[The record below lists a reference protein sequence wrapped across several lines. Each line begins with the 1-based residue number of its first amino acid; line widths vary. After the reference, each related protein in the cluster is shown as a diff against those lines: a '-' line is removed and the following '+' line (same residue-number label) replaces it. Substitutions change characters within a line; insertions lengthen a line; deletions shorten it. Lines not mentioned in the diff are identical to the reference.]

1 MKNTVYVRPPD
12 KRPAGPKAKRAP
24 KGPVREISGALFRYR
39 VQLTPVL
46 LAFML
51 GAWNLIMEG
60 FADRLGNDRLRWLV
74 PLALVLLA
82 AWVWILGIEKPLS
95 KPDTRRKRIE
105 RAYGLGVIALAVA
118 WVRLVSYDLGMI
130 VALKWYAV
138 LALGTYPVAA
148 PWLWH
153 RRIRGSI
160 AVHFAPGIPF
170 KIRRQ
175 MEHRART
182 VIHDWESFTRAS
194 AAAGSHLLEISFDLV
209 SVLLRVRLGHA
220 RVAEDFTD
228 LRLRRLESAFEAR
241 RGSARVMPVQEKS
254 ARLVDIRFMLADPLK
269 DAIIPTEADV
279 TDDNEMTLDI
289 GVFETGGKVIFDII
303 HTLIAGASDAG
314 KSGLLNAIL
323 RALVRK
329 TKIAILGIDMKPGA
343 PELGK
348 WEHAMADLAKNEREA
363 EIMLQKIL
371 FGIERR
377 GEIMKTRKIRKW
389 IPTEEEPFI
398 VLILDEVAQ
407 IKKAGPRL
415 TKLLVKISEL
425 SRAYGFA
432 MIMATQHPT
441 DKSIPTEAVANCLQR
456 IGLACQANTAERLIF
471 GDDATKDGWRL
482 SPRHMKAQGIFRI
495 MSRRYKVP
503 NLARAYWLDDDAVD
517 LEVERF
523 APARTAID
531 SGTWNPAVGT
541 RNVPRAIEPEEEDQ
555 DGTAVGV
562 IVEDDP
568 ETVIFMAVCSGLGT
582 PEVISQ
588 ETGIPKRTVNNHL
601 KALGAKRMIVQD
613 GTRKPWRKA

>member
-12 KRPAGPKAKRAP
+12 KRPAGPKSKRAP
-24 KGPVREISGALFRYR
+24 KGPIREISGALFRYR
-39 VQLTPVL
+39 VQLTPLL

-60 FADRLGNDRLRWLV
+60 LADRLGNDRLRWII
-74 PLALVLLA
+74 PLALVLFA
-82 AWVWILGIEKPLS
+82 AWLWILGVEKPLS

-105 RAYGLGVIALAVA
+105 RMYGLGVVALAIV
-118 WVRLVSYDLGMI
+118 WVRMISYDLGI
-130 VALKWYAV
+130 SLALKWYAV
-138 LALGTYPVAA
+138 LALGTYPIAA

-153 RRIRGSI
+153 RRIRGSV
-160 AVHFAPGIPF
+160 AVHFTPGIPF

-175 MEHRART
+175 MEHRARS
-182 VIHDWESFTRAS
+182 VIHDWDGFVRAS
-194 AAAGSHLLEISFDLV
+194 AAAGSDLIEITFDLV
-209 SVLLRVRLGHA
+209 SVVLRVRLGHA

-241 RGSARVMPVQEKS
+241 RGSARVAPVQEAS

-269 DAIIPTEADV
+269 DAIIPTDADV
-279 TDDNEMTLDI
+279 TDDDEMTLDI
-289 GVFETGGKVIFDII
+289 GVFETGGKVIMDII
-303 HTLIAGASDAG
+303 HTLVAGASDAG
-314 KSGLLNAIL
+314 KSGVLNAIL
-323 RALVRK
+323 RCLVRK
-329 TKIAILGIDMKPGA
+329 KKIAILGIDMKPGA

-348 WEHAMADLAKNEREA
+348 WEHAMIELAKNEREA
-363 EIMLQKIL
+363 EMMLRKIL
-371 FGIERR
+371 MGIERR
-377 GEIMKTRKIRKW
+377 GAIMKERGIRKW
-389 IPTEEEPFI
+389 VPTEEEPFI
-398 VLILDEVAQ
+398 VLIADEVAQ
-407 IKKAGPRL
+407 IKKAGRVL
-415 TKLLVKISEL
+415 TMLLVKISEL

-432 MIMATQHPT
+432 MILATQHPT
-441 DKSIPTEAVANCLQR
+441 DKSVPTEAIANCLQR

-482 SPRHMKAQGIFRI
+482 RPSHMKAQGMFRI

-517 LEVERF
+517 HEVERF
-523 APARTAID
+523 APARTPID
-531 SGTWNPAVGT
+531 SGTWNPSVGT
-541 RNVPRAIEPEEEDQ
+541 RHVPRAIEPEEEDQ

-568 ETVIFMAVCSGLGT
+568 ETVIFMAVCAGLGT

-588 ETGIPKRTVNNHL
+588 ETGVPKRTVNNYL
-601 KALGAKRMIVQD
+601 KALQRKGLIVQD